1 MIILD
6 NDVISMGTQFNGND
20 KKLFLLWWNLKGE
33 GKFNTIL
40 FPDGDFSD
48 KKRSDQS
55 LGFVCCLLIPTH

>member
-20 KKLFLLWWNLKGE
+20 KLLFLLWWKLKGE

-40 FPDGDFSD
+40 FPNGDFSD
-48 KKRSDQS
+48 TKSDQS
-55 LGFVCCLLIPTH
+55 LGFVCRLLIPTH